1 MIMNNLLPH
10 KNLSL
15 DDMEGEIWKD
25 IQGYDGY
32 YQVSNLG
39 RVKSLSRLIWN
50 GFSNHLTKDKIRK
63 PVVSKDGYTYV
74 KILFKKKS
82 MKFRVHRLVALHFI
96 DNPNNKLEVN
106 HIDSIRLNNN
116 VKNLEWVSKS
126 ENQCHSKINKKTT
139 SKYVG
144 VTFNKNFKTNAW
156 ISQIGIN
163 NKNIYLGV
171 YKTEEEAYQARC
183 DYEKNNKIENKY
195 L

>member
-1 MIMNNLLPH
+1 MDNLLPH
-10 KNLSL
+10 QNFSL
-15 DDMEGEIWKD
+15 EDIEGEIWKD
-25 IQGYDGY
+25 IQGYEGY
-32 YQVSNLG
+32 YKISNFG
-39 RVKSLSRLIWN
+39 RVKSLSRLVWN

-63 PVVSKDGYTYV
+63 AVVSKDGYTYV

-82 MKFRVHRLVALHFI
+82 MKFRVNRLVALHFI

-116 VKNLEWVSKS
+116 VKNLEWLSKS

-144 VTFNKNFKTNAW
+144 VCLNKNFKTNVW
-156 ISQIGIN
+156 QSQIQID
-163 NKNIYLGV
+163 KKSIYLGV

-183 DYEKNNKIENKY
+183 DYEKNNNIENKY